1 LVAVP
6 HFLQTIKKKK
16 MKLLFISSWIE
27 FSPIKPEF
35 GLLFWASVVFILFWS
50 VVGKLAFKP
59 IINALNDRSNTI
71 QDSLDAANKAREE
84 MKNLQNENDR
94 LMAEAREEKMRI
106 IKEAKDAGNAI
117 IAEAKEK
124 AKEEAQ
130 RITVNAKNEIETAK
144 TAALVDVKNQVGVMA
159 VDIAEK
165 ILRKNLGNDATQQ
178 EYVRK
183 LVDEIKMS

>member
-1 LVAVP
+1 ME
-6 HFLQTIKKKK
+6 F
-16 MKLLFISSWIE
+16 LFITSLIE

-50 VVGKLAFKP
+50 IIGKLAFKP
-59 IINALNDRSNTI
+59 IINALNDRSNSI
-71 QDSLDAANKAREE
+71 QDSLSAALKAREE
-84 MKNLQNENDR
+84 MQNLKNENDK

-106 IKEAKDAGNAI
+106 IKEAKDAGNSI

-130 RITVNAKNEIETAK
+130 RITINAKNEIENAK
-144 TAALVDVKNQVGVMA
+144 TAALVDVKNQVGAMA

-165 ILRKNLGNDATQQ
+165 ILRKDLGNDTSQQ
-178 EYVRK
+178 DYVKK
-183 LVDEIKMS
+183 LVDELKMN